1 MQRIVR
7 FLTRL
12 DARSWRVILAGAVI
26 IGGISALFAV
36 ARLHFGL
43 SEADIE
49 AWLSGHSAGPWG
61 LVATCALFTA
71 LALVGAPQ
79 FLLIAACV
87 VVFGPWYGFAY
98 SWLGTIVSAAVTYFL
113 GRGPAARFIDRLG
126 SQRVESLRDFV
137 GRNAFAASFI
147 VRNIPSA
154 PFVVV
159 NASFGAVRANY
170 WGYLAGC
177 ALGSLPKT
185 AAIAF
190 FGGSFVTAVKGD
202 GVWSSL
208 ILAAIALIWLL
219 IMVLMKQWIQKR
231 LRPNDRRVKPE
242 R

>member
-1 MQRIVR
+1 MQRIIH

-12 DARSWRVILAGAVI
+12 DARAWRAVLAGLVIL
-26 IGGISALFAV
+26 GGISALFALT
-36 ARLHFGL
+36 RLHFGVT
-43 SEADIE
+43 EADIE
-49 AWLSGHSAGPWG
+49 HWLAGHSAGPWG
-61 LVATCALFTA
+61 LVATCVLFTG
-71 LALVGAPQ
+71 LALIGAPQ

-98 SWLGTIVSAAVTYFL
+98 SWVGTVVSAAATYFL
-113 GRGPAARFIDRLG
+113 GRGPAARLIDRLG
-126 SQRVESLRDFV
+126 SQRVERLRGFI

-147 VRNIPSA
+147 VRNVPSA

-159 NASFGAVRANY
+159 NASFGAARANF

-202 GVWSSL
+202 GVWSSV
-208 ILAAIALIWLL
+208 ILAGIALVWLL
-219 IMVLMKQWIQKR
+219 IMVLTKQWIQAR
-231 LRPNDRRVKPE
+231 LARGDAPE
-242 R
+242 AGD